1 MAQETFNKVKNWFDD
16 AKKKLNQRITMEGIL
31 KQARESFEYFLESRS
46 AFDVEKKIS
55 DKLMRDAYGIVLL
68 TEVKV
73 GVLAGGKVGT
83 GVIIARVEDKDNE
96 WSAPI
101 AIGTGGLSMGFQAGV
116 SKVDH
121 IIILPSLNH
130 VKSFLGKRQFQIKGN
145 AEAAVAKYGRDAN
158 VGVGL
163 SDKGDAAPII
173 SYSFGVKGLYAG
185 VSVNGT
191 VLAARNKCNAE
202 FYGKAVE
209 LNQMTTGEIK
219 APLLNEDY
227 QRIIELLNDNTLN
240 GAHTMHY
247 QQIKEGY
254 VNKCNPWTEGAIQPN
269 QCPF

>member
-1 MAQETFNKVKNWFDD
+1 MAQEKFAKVKNWFDD

-101 AIGTGGLSMGFQAGV
+101 GIIHLIVTICVNSDGLIAIGTGGLSMGFQAGV

-130 VKSFLGKRQFQIKGN
+130 VKSFLG
-145 AEAAVAKYGRDAN
+145 
-158 VGVGL
+158 L
-163 SDKGDAAPII
+163 SCVR
-173 SYSFGVKGLYAG
+173 Y
-185 VSVNGT
+185 
-191 VLAARNKCNAE
+191 
-202 FYGKAVE
+202 
-209 LNQMTTGEIK
+209 
-219 APLLNEDY
+219 
-227 QRIIELLNDNTLN
+227 
-240 GAHTMHY
+240 
-247 QQIKEGY
+247 
-254 VNKCNPWTEGAIQPN
+254 
-269 QCPF
+269 